1 MRVSLASINK
11 SRFYKVDPISK
22 TNGINKQLTP
32 KYPKNF
38 GRGTIRFFGRK
49 VCTYPLHFM
58 FIQHEFEIKLMKWVF
73 LSKKSYDSLTVYKI
87 CIRPSYVECRPR
99 TETPRNFQP
108 LGKRENSL
116 VQ

>member
-1 MRVSLASINK
+1 
-11 SRFYKVDPISK
+11 
-22 TNGINKQLTP
+22 
-32 KYPKNF
+32 
-38 GRGTIRFFGRK
+38 
-49 VCTYPLHFM
+49 M
-58 FIQHEFEIKLMKWVF
+58 FIQHEFEIKLRQNEVGIF
-73 LSKKSYDSLTVYKI
+73 DQKSYDSLTVYKI